1 MNWAHV
7 GQMRTDMQ
15 CASGTTSL
23 RAWQWVGL
31 DETNQPDTCR
41 KWFAKD
47 GKGGSIPI
55 QDTDLLDPIH
65 NTDLDRFTLAYL
77 TCALWASHDD
87 DGEFLDASCTIDDL
101 SPEALGSAIV
111 DCAAFQA
118 DFADLLAKAGTDEQN
133 GHDYWLTRNRHGAG
147 FWDRG
152 YPPIIGRT
160 LSDAAK
166 SDGSVDLYVDDD
178 GQVYG
183 G

>member
-1 MNWAHV
+1 MNW
-7 GQMRTDMQ
+7 
-15 CASGTTSL
+15 
-23 RAWQWVGL
+23 
-31 DETNQPDTCR
+31 
-41 KWFAKD
+41 
-47 GKGGSIPI
+47 
-55 QDTDLLDPIH
+55 
-65 NTDLDRFTLAYL
+65 TDLDRFTVAYL
-77 TCALWASHDD
+77 TCALWSSTD
-87 DGEFLDASCTIDDL
+87 DGGESLDASCTIDDL

-111 DCAAFQA
+111 DCVAFQS
-118 DFADLLAKAGTDEQN
+118 DFADLLSQAGTDEQN
-133 GHDYWLTRNRHGAG
+133 GHDYWLTRNSHGAG